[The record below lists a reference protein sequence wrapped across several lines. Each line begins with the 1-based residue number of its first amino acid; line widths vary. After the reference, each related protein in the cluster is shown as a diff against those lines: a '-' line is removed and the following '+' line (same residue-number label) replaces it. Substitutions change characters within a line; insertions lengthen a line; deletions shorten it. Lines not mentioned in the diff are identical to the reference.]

1 MQNTLIAEPTEV
13 ILRESK
19 SFRSTSLDYKRPLR
33 KPQEKRERQVAWGA
47 STPDSLHHVAQAA
60 ETLAGPH
67 GTAREK
73 LIKAGGQFWAAMRYR
88 YEWTPELLDTAD
100 PIWKTLFA
108 EGTIETTVR
117 KMNPETA
124 ARTAVEL
131 AATMARLA
139 ADIAIARAGNQ
150 LPSQQNGFQ
159 RPYV

>member
-1 MQNTLIAEPTEV
+1 MQNTFITKPTEV
-13 ILRESK
+13 ILRDSR
-19 SFRSTSLDYKRPLR
+19 SFRSTSLDHKRALR
-33 KPQEKRERQVAWGA
+33 KAQEKRERRVAWGA

-73 LIKAGGQFWAAMRYR
+73 LIKGGGQFLAAMRYQ

-100 PIWKTLFA
+100 PIWETFFA

-117 KMNPETA
+117 TMNPETA
-124 ARTAVEL
+124 ARTAVKL

-150 LPSQQNGFQ
+150 LPSQQSGFQ